1 MLPSKICAAA
11 AGASIAYRDLEP
23 NAQEFELLKAIA
35 AFPDAVKTAA
45 ETYEPSVVARFAV
58 DTAQKFNK
66 FYIDCK
72 IMGAENEDVR
82 SFRLALTK
90 AALISLTN
98 ALTLLGIG
106 VPEKM

>member
-1 MLPSKICAAA
+1 M
-11 AGASIAYRDLEP
+11 EP

-35 AFPDAVKTAA
+35 SFPDAVKSAA
-45 ETYEPSVVARFAV
+45 ENYEPSTVARFAV

-72 IMGAENEDVR
+72 IMQAESEELR
-82 SFRLALTK
+82 AFRLALTR
-90 AALISLTN
+90 ASLISLTN
-98 ALTLLGIG
+98 ALALLGIG